1 MSRTRVGRVVFSKMH
16 PDRVAR
22 HQRNN
27 AIQSFSLVA
36 SMALL
41 LALVGWALFGPVGIA
56 WTAALGAGLVLFAPK
71 VSPKVLMR
79 MYNARFVTPDAAPD
93 LHHMLN
99 ELSKRAELTHVPQL
113 YYLPSPVMNA
123 FTTGRPSE
131 AAIAVSD
138 GLLRRLTPRE
148 LMGVLA
154 HELSHVANN
163 DMRVMALADGASR
176 ITSLL
181 PFLALILVVSGA
193 AFGLRGGI
201 LTGLLLLVAPTV
213 MSLIQL
219 ALSRSR
225 EYDADLDAVT
235 LTGDPEGLAAALRK
249 IEHQQGGLI
258 ERVLLPGRKVPDPSI
273 LRTHPA
279 TQDRIDRLLA
289 LDERPAEQPALS
301 FAQMTPQ
308 QVIPDGV
315 LGPVRRLPRWRVTGL
330 WY

>member
-1 MSRTRVGRVVFSKMH
+1 
-16 PDRVAR
+16 
-22 HQRNN
+22 
-27 AIQSFSLVA
+27 
-36 SMALL
+36 MALL
-41 LALVGWALFGPVGIA
+41 LALVGWALFGAVGIA
-56 WTAALGAGLVLFAPK
+56 WMAALGAGLVLFAPK

-79 MYNARFVTPDAAPD
+79 MYNARFVPSQAAPD

-99 ELSKRAELTHVPQL
+99 ELSKRAGLKHIPQL

-123 FTTGRPSE
+123 FTTGRPEE
-131 AAIAVSD
+131 AAVAVSD

-154 HELSHVANN
+154 HELSHIANN
-163 DMRVMALADGASR
+163 DMRVMGLADGVSR

-181 PFLALILVVSGA
+181 PYLALFMMVSGA
-193 AFGLRGGI
+193 AFGMRGGL
-201 LTGLLLLVAPTV
+201 LTGVLLLVAPAL

-249 IEHQQGGLI
+249 IEHQQGGLL
-258 ERVLLPGRKVPDPSI
+258 ERVLLPGRKVPDPSL

-289 LDERPAEQPALS
+289 LDERPPAQPALS
-301 FAQMTPQ
+301 FTQMTPQ
-308 QVIPDGV
+308 QVIPNDV
-315 LGPVRRLPRWRVTGL
+315 LVPVRRLPRWRVSGL